1 MPLPPPFPS
10 CMSADRASWERTS
23 SGARDGPA
31 LLDQVASIKDAMPDF
46 PILSNGNVKTY
57 DDVLRNM
64 ERTGADGIMSAEG
77 ILDNPALYLPRL
89 GDAVD
94 DGDRMVPIPVL
105 SPLPRYDDDDECD
118 DDRRLRGRGPPAA
131 CDDDGRGGGGSEKA
145 ARKLRKKL
153 REVEAIEDKIR
164 ESGEGGGIND
174 DQRRKLASK
183 SRMLTELRELEDRS
197 GRRHD
202 DAATCPPRTESV
214 RLSELYEAASD
225 KLALARE
232 YLSLVRSYP
241 MKIRSVTF
249 HVRRMCKDVLERY
262 QLMEECVSCGTVD
275 EVEAVIRK
283 CDAYVKDPD
292 TFRYDKLR
300 AERDREALEAKRREE
315 GKRSAYAGRMTRKAK
330 REGLADLEHYLRIGA
345 EVPSVE
351 TIETLRHAPRE
362 ERLVA
367 WKKDHSQH
375 CMAYHLEEGG
385 CKRDRACAFLHVPAK
400 DARKFDEDDEVAG

>member
-1 MPLPPPFPS
+1 
-10 CMSADRASWERTS
+10 
-23 SGARDGPA
+23 
-31 LLDQVASIKDAMPDF
+31 MPDF

-57 DDVLRNM
+57 DDVLCNM

-105 SPLPRYDDDDECD
+105 SPLLRYDDDVIDDVIDDDDD

-131 CDDDGRGGGGSEKA
+131 RDDDGRGGGSEKA

-153 REVEAIEDKIR
+153 REVDAIEEKIR
-164 ESGEGGGIND
+164 ESGDGGIND
-174 DQRRKLASK
+174 DQRRKLAAK

-197 GRRHD
+197 GRRRRPPPSAAIDRRRD

-283 CDAYVKDPD
+283 CDAYTKDPD

-300 AERDREALEAKRREE
+300 AERDKEALEAKRREE

-351 TIETLRHAPRE
+351 IIERLRRAPRE
-362 ERLVA
+362 ERLAA